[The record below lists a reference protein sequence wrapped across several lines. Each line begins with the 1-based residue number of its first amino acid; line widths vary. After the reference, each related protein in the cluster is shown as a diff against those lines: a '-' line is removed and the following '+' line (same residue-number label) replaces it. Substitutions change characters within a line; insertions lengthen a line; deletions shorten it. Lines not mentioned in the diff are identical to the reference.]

1 MSTGPKKRTK
11 VKAGALA
18 RARKPS
24 GRINKEDLKN
34 AQALIKLY
42 NKKALLKELDR
53 SAKGK
58 KAIREYMKR
67 QGATEAQI
75 KRQLNPYRKEA
86 MKNLSFQ
93 TKGIGKL
100 SGPAG
105 KVMKKKKK

>member
-24 GRINKEDLKN
+24 GRLNKEDFKN
-34 AQALIKLY
+34 AQAAIKLY
-42 NKKALLKELDR
+42 NKKELLKELDR

-58 KAIREYMKR
+58 AAMRKYLKG
-67 QGATEAQI
+67 QGATTAQI

-105 KVMKKKKK
+105 KVMKKK